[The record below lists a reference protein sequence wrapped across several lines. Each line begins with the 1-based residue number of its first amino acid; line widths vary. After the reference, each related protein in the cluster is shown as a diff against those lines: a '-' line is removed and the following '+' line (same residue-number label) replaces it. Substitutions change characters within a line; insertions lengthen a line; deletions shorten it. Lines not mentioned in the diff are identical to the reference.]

1 VPGQLPCKVA
11 SENDIDTSKS
21 HASVAVA
28 AVNTGIAGQLR
39 GLACVVQVIV
49 GALMSCTE
57 IVRLQVAIL
66 LQSSVAI
73 QVRVTL

>member
-1 VPGQLPCKVA
+1 
-11 SENDIDTSKS
+11 
-21 HASVAVA
+21 
-28 AVNTGIAGQLR
+28 
-39 GLACVVQVIV
+39 VVQVIV